1 MGGVDSGEGD
11 GEPDLRVY
19 VAQFCGADEGV
30 HDAHMVFAAMA
41 FEKKW
46 LARQISLAA

>member
-11 GEPDLRVY
+11 GEPGLRVY

-30 HDAHMVFAAMA
+30 HEGGAQAATIGA
-41 FEKKW
+41 G
-46 LARQISLAA
+46 AQP